1 MSDFINPLVKF
12 SYTILNP
19 DGTPHQKS
27 WIINLSYVLSIE
39 ASGQNDLKVFMS
51 NDQVVN
57 IELGNEMNNDEVMD
71 EILSMSA
78 AGNDYSVY
86 RINAYYK

>member
-1 MSDFINPLVKF
+1 MF
-12 SYTILNP
+12 S
-19 DGTPHQKS
+19 QSKQ
-27 WIINLSYVLSIE
+27 VE
-39 ASGQNDLKVFMS
+39 QNDLKVFMS

-86 RINAYYK
+86 RINAYYKWSIELIYRSIWPNLPSFNYLSNILKKS